1 MFPRRSDVP
10 LDRDSSGRFLSW
22 LVAVMVYLATIAL
35 MSALAMHKLSR
46 QWDSGLTGQLT
57 VQIPPPKAGEAGG
70 RTADQV
76 LEILRST
83 PGVATAE
90 LLDDDSVAALLEP
103 WLGSAGASADLPL
116 PGLIAVTLSGPRSVD
131 LEALVNR
138 IENMAPGVL
147 VDDHKRWLGNL
158 LDLARTIEV
167 IAVLV
172 VLLVSVSAIVMVVF
186 VTRMGLAVHSHVIEL
201 LHLVGAQ
208 DAYVARQFQS
218 HALKFGLLGGLLGL
232 AVAIPTIFV
241 LAYLLHRIEGT
252 MLPKLSL
259 TAFEWTLL
267 ALMPVISAAITTV
280 TARLTVLRSL
290 ARMS

>member
-1 MFPRRSDVP
+1 MFSRRSDVP

-46 QWDSGLTGQLT
+46 QWDSGLSGQLT
-57 VQIPPPKAGEAGG
+57 VQIPPPTAGEPGG
-70 RTADQV
+70 ETAVEV
-76 LEILRST
+76 LKILRST
-83 PGVATAE
+83 PGVVTAE

-103 WLGSAGASADLPL
+103 WLGSAGAAADLPL
-116 PGLIAVTLSGPRSVD
+116 PGLIAVTLEGPRAVD
-131 LEALVNR
+131 LKALVSR
-138 IENMAPGVL
+138 VESVTPGVL

-172 VLLVSVSAIVMVVF
+172 VMLVSASAIVMVVF

-232 AVAIPTIFV
+232 AVAVPTIFI
-241 LAYLLHRIEGT
+241 LAYLLQRVEGT

-259 TAFEWTLL
+259 SAFEWTLL

-290 ARMS
+290 ARMP

>member
-1 MFPRRSDVP
+1 MFSRRSDVP

-57 VQIPPPKAGEAGG
+57 VQIPPPKAGEPGG
-70 RTADQV
+70 ETADEV
-76 LEILRST
+76 LQILRST
-83 PGVATAE
+83 PGVVTAE

-103 WLGSAGASADLPL
+103 WLGNAAAADLPL
-116 PGLIAVTLSGPRSVD
+116 PGLIAVTLEGPRAVD
-131 LEALVNR
+131 LKALVSR
-138 IENMAPGVL
+138 VESVTPGVL

-172 VLLVSVSAIVMVVF
+172 VLLVSASAIVMVVF

-232 AVAIPTIFV
+232 AVAVPTIFI
-241 LAYLLHRIEGT
+241 LAYLLQRVEGT

-259 TAFEWTLL
+259 SAFEWTLL

-290 ARMS
+290 ARMP